1 MNHNDHNQ
9 KNMYT
14 CPMHPNIRQKT
25 LGMCPECGMALV
37 ETRGEVSHS
46 GHEHDPAKLPHGDH
60 GAGKH
65 AGHSTNIFAKKFWV
79 SLVLTIPIVLYSPL
93 PQTFLGW
100 SPPIFPGSVF
110 IPALLG
116 SIVFFYGG
124 WIFLSSAW
132 RELKGKAPGMMT
144 LISLAIVTAYSY
156 SVFQVLRGQE
166 ETLFWELTTLIVVML
181 LGHWMEMRAV
191 KGAQGALQELSK
203 LLPDTAE
210 VERNGKTETIA
221 LNQLKLGDVII
232 VRPGGKVAADGE
244 IIEGE
249 SDIDEA
255 LATGESK
262 PVQKKVGDTV
272 IAGTINGDGS
282 LRVKVTKIGEDT
294 FLAGVMRLVQE
305 AQASKSKLQLLSDKA
320 AFYLTVIAVA
330 AGLLTLFVWIPLRG
344 ADFGFTRMVAV
355 LVIACP
361 HALGLAIPLVA
372 SISTK
377 MAAQNGFLVR
387 QRLSLEAAR
396 NIDVVLFDKTGT
408 LTKGEYGV
416 ASIFP
421 VGAADEKEVLQLA
434 ASVDAKSEHSVSRA
448 IVKKATQG
456 NITLTPITDF
466 KRLPGRGVSGVINGQ
481 TIKVG
486 GRALWSESGLSLAI
500 ADRQKIEAENKTGKT
515 IIYILKEKE
524 LAGVITLG
532 DIIREESRE
541 AIEQLKQQ
549 NVKVAMVTGDS
560 QAVAKWVSDELGI
573 DEYFAE
579 VLPEHKADK
588 VKQLQQQGKKVA
600 MVGDGIN
607 DAPALTQ
614 ADVGIAIG
622 AGTNVAIESAGIVLV
637 KNDPRD
643 IPKIIKLSRL
653 TYSKMIQNLFWA
665 TGYNIVALP
674 LAAGVAVAWGIV
686 LNPAVSAV
694 FMSLSTVIVAIN
706 AVMLRRQSLVSQEV
720 KTA

>member
-1 MNHNDHNQ
+1 MNHHAPTQ
-9 KNMYT
+9 KKIYT
-14 CPMHPNIRQKT
+14 CPMHPNVQQNT
-25 LGMCPECGMALV
+25 PGMCPECGMNLV
-37 ETRGEVSHS
+37 ETKDAAVHHNHHQPADNSK
-46 GHEHDPAKLPHGDH
+46 HD
-60 GAGKH
+60 KH

-79 SLVLTIPIVLYSPL
+79 SLILTIPIVLYSPL
-93 PQTFLGW
+93 PQTFLSW
-100 SPPIFPGSVF
+100 SPPAFPGSLLL
-110 IPALLG
+110 PPLLG

-144 LISLAIVTAYSY
+144 LISLAIVTAYVY
-156 SVFQVLRGQE
+156 SIIQVVRGQE

-191 KGAQGALQELSK
+191 KGAQGALKELSK

-210 VERNGKTETIA
+210 IERGSKTETIP
-221 LNQLKLGDVII
+221 LSQLKTGDII
-232 VRPGGKVAADGE
+232 VIRPGGKVAADGE
-244 IIEGE
+244 IIDGQ

-262 PVQKKVGDTV
+262 PVPKKIGDSV

-282 LRVKVTKIGEDT
+282 LRVEVTKIGENT

-320 AFYLTVIAVA
+320 AFYLTIIAVA
-330 AGLLTLFVWIPLRG
+330 AGLLTLFVWLPLRG

-372 SISTK
+372 SISTT
-377 MAAQNGFLVR
+377 MAAKNGFLVR
-387 QRLSLEAAR
+387 QRLALEAAR

-416 ASIFP
+416 SRVVPIK
-421 VGAADEKEVLQLA
+421 AANEKEVLHLA
-434 ASVDAKSEHSVSRA
+434 ASVDVKSEHSASRA
-448 IVKKATQG
+448 IIKKAQEE
-456 NITLTPITDF
+456 NINLSAITDF
-466 KRLPGRGVSGVINGQ
+466 KRLPGRGVSGIIDGQ
-481 TIKVG
+481 TVKVG
-486 GRALWSESGLSLAI
+486 GRALWNESGLSLATEN
-500 ADRQKIEAENKTGKT
+500 RQLIDTESQAGKT
-515 IIYILKEKE
+515 IIYVFKDKE
-524 LAGVITLG
+524 LAGIITLG
-532 DIIREESRE
+532 DVIREESKQ
-541 AIEQLKQQ
+541 AIEQLQQQ
-549 NVKVAMVTGDS
+549 NVQVAMVTGDS
-560 QAVAKWVSDELGI
+560 EAVAKWVSGELGI

-588 VKQLQQQGKKVA
+588 VKSLQQQGKKVA

-622 AGTNVAIESAGIVLV
+622 AGTNVAVESAGIVLV

-643 IPKIIKLSRL
+643 IPKIIRLSRL
-653 TYSKMIQNLFWA
+653 TYTKMIQNLFWA
-665 TGYNIVALP
+665 TGYNLVALP
-674 LAAGVAVAWGIV
+674 LAAGVAVTWGIV
-686 LNPAVSAV
+686 LNPAISAV
-694 FMSLSTVIVAIN
+694 FMSLSTVIVAVN
-706 AVMLRRQSLVSQEV
+706 AVLLRRKSLAQKEV
-720 KTA
+720 VAT

>member
-1 MNHNDHNQ
+1 M
-9 KNMYT
+9 
-14 CPMHPNIRQKT
+14 
-25 LGMCPECGMALV
+25 
-37 ETRGEVSHS
+37 
-46 GHEHDPAKLPHGDH
+46 
-60 GAGKH
+60 
-65 AGHSTNIFAKKFWV
+65 
-79 SLVLTIPIVLYSPL
+79 
-93 PQTFLGW
+93 
-100 SPPIFPGSVF
+100 
-110 IPALLG
+110 
-116 SIVFFYGG
+116 VFFYGG
-124 WIFLSSAW
+124 WIFLTSAW
-132 RELKGKAPGMMT
+132 RELRGKAPGMMT
-144 LISLAIVTAYSY
+144 LISLAIVTAYTY
-156 SVFQVLRGQE
+156 SVFQVVMEQIRLRQGFGGQG

-210 VERNGKTETIA
+210 VERNRKTETIS
-221 LNQLKLGDVII
+221 LDQLQAGDIII

-262 PVQKKVGDTV
+262 PVQKKVGDAV

-330 AGLLTLFVWIPLRG
+330 AGLLTLVVWLPLRG

-361 HALGLAIPLVA
+361 HALGLAIPLAA

-387 QRLSLEAAR
+387 QRLALEAAR

-416 ASIFP
+416 SNVFP
-421 VGAADEKEVLQLA
+421 ISAIDETEVLRLA

-448 IVKKATQG
+448 IVRKAQEK
-456 NITLTPITDF
+456 NIAFDATADF
-466 KRLPGRGVSGVINGQ
+466 KRLPGRGVSGIIDNQAV
-481 TIKVG
+481 KVG
-486 GRALWSESGLSLAI
+486 GRALWSESGLSLSVE
-500 ADRQKIEAENKTGKT
+500 DRQKIAAENEAGRTV
-515 IIYILKEKE
+515 IYVIKGDE
-524 LAGVITLG
+524 LSGVIALG

-541 AIEQLKQQ
+541 AIEQLKHLEVQ
-549 NVKVAMVTGDS
+549 VAMVTGDS
-560 QAVAKWVSDELGI
+560 EAVAKWVSGELGI

-588 VKQLQQQGKKVA
+588 VQALQQQGEKVA

-643 IPKIIKLSRL
+643 IPKIIRLSRL
-653 TYSKMIQNLFWA
+653 TYTKMIQNLFWA
-665 TGYNIVALP
+665 TGYNIIALP

-694 FMSLSTVIVAIN
+694 FMSLSTVIVAVN
-706 AVMLRRQSLVSQEV
+706 AVLLRRQSL
-720 KTA
+720 ALN

>member
-1 MNHNDHNQ
+1 M
-9 KNMYT
+9 KYT
-14 CPMHPNIRQKT
+14 CPMHPNVRRDAP
-25 LGMCPECGMALV
+25 GMCPECGMNLV
-37 ETRGEVSHS
+37 QTKSKAAHT
-46 GHEHDPAKLPHGDH
+46 EH
-60 GAGKH
+60 GKH
-65 AGHSTNIFAKKFWV
+65 EGHSTNIFAKKFWV
-79 SLVLTIPIVLYSPL
+79 SLALTIPILLYSPL
-93 PQTFLGW
+93 PEVFFGFSMPQF
-100 SPPIFPGSVF
+100 FGSHLLA
-110 IPALLG
+110 PLLG
-116 SIVFFYGG
+116 SIIFFYGG
-124 WIFLSSAW
+124 WIFLSSAR
-132 RELKGKAPGMMT
+132 RELTGKAPGMMT
-144 LISLAIVTAYSY
+144 LISLAIVTAYAY
-156 SVFQVLRGQE
+156 SVVQVVRGQS
-166 ETLFWELTTLIVVML
+166 ETLFWELATLIVVML

-191 KGAQGALQELSK
+191 TGAQGALKELSK

-210 VERNGKTETIA
+210 AIRDGATLHVPLSELRI
-221 LNQLKLGDVII
+221 GDII
-232 VRPGGKVAADGE
+232 VIRPGGKIAADGE

-249 SDIDEA
+249 SDVDEA

-262 PVQKKVGDTV
+262 PVQKKVGDAV

-282 LRVKVTKIGEDT
+282 LRVKVTQIGDNT

-320 AFYLTVIAVA
+320 AFYLTIIAVVS
-330 AGLLTLFVWIPLRG
+330 GLLTLFIWLPLRG

-372 SISTK
+372 SISTT
-377 MAAQNGFLVR
+377 MAARSGFLIR
-387 QRLSLEAAR
+387 DRLALEAAR

-416 ASIFP
+416 TDIHPVAFSMQDVLRMAS
-421 VGAADEKEVLQLA
+421 
-434 ASVDAKSEHSVSRA
+434 SVDAKAEHPVARA
-448 IVKKATQG
+448 IVRRAAEEGIAPEDVRDFRAKKGKGAAAT
-456 NITLTPITDF
+456 LH
-466 KRLPGRGVSGVINGQ
+466 GQ
-481 TIKVG
+481 IVQVG
-486 GRALWSESGLSLAI
+486 GKAMLQDAKIQVPEEVQQRI
-500 ADRQKIEAENKTGKT
+500 AADNAAGKT
-515 IIYILKEKE
+515 IIYVLQGDV
-524 LAGVITLG
+524 LAGAIALG

-541 AIEQLKQQ
+541 AIGQLKAQGIY
-549 NVKVAMVTGDS
+549 VAMITGDAK
-560 QAVAKWVSDELGI
+560 AVATWVSDELGI

-579 VLPEHKADK
+579 VLPEHKVDK

-622 AGTNVAIESAGIVLV
+622 AGTNVAIEAAGIVLV

-653 TYSKMIQNLFWA
+653 TYAKMIQNLFWA

-674 LAAGVAVAWGIV
+674 LAAGVAVSWGIV

-694 FMSLSTVIVAIN
+694 FMSLSTVIVAVN
-706 AVMLRRQSLVSQEV
+706 AVSLKRHERR
-720 KTA
+720 

>member
-1 MNHNDHNQ
+1 
-9 KNMYT
+9 
-14 CPMHPNIRQKT
+14 MHPNVRQSMP
-25 LGMCPECGMALV
+25 GMCPECGMNLV
-37 ETRGEVSHS
+37 EAKNKVPDG
-46 GHEHDPAKLPHGDH
+46 GHPVKSPHGDH
-60 GAGKH
+60 GAG
-65 AGHSTNIFAKKFWV
+65 STNIFARKFWV
-79 SLVLTIPIVLYSPL
+79 SLVLTIPIVIYSPL

-100 SPPIFPGSVF
+100 SPPDFPGSDL
-110 IPALLG
+110 IPSLLG
-116 SIVFFYGG
+116 TIVFFYGG
-124 WIFLSSAW
+124 WIFLTSAW

-144 LISLAIVTAYSY
+144 LISLAIITAYVY
-156 SVFQVLRGQE
+156 SVVQVLRGLE

-191 KGAQGALQELSK
+191 KGAQGALKELSK

-210 VERNGKTETIA
+210 VESSSAQASEDKITRVVPLAE
-221 LNQLKLGDVII
+221 LRVGDIII
-232 VRPGGKVAADGE
+232 VRPGGKIAADGE

-249 SDIDEA
+249 TDVDEA

-262 PVQKKVGDTV
+262 PVQKKVGDFV

-282 LRVKVTKIGEDT
+282 LRVRVTKIGENT

-320 AFYLTVIAVA
+320 AFYLTIIAVA
-330 AGLLTLFVWIPLRG
+330 AGLLTLFIWLPLRG

-372 SISTK
+372 SISTT
-377 MAAQNGFLVR
+377 MAARNGFLVR
-387 QRLSLEAAR
+387 QRLALEAAR

-416 ASIFP
+416 STIFP
-421 VGAADEKEVLQLA
+421 IKAIDEKEVLRLA
-434 ASVDAKSEHSVSRA
+434 ASVDAKSEHSASRA
-448 IVKKATQG
+448 IVKRAQGDTISLAT
-456 NITLTPITDF
+456 ITDF
-466 KRLPGRGVSGVINGQ
+466 KRLPGRGVSGVIDGQ
-481 TIKVG
+481 IVKVG
-486 GRALWSESGLSLAI
+486 GRALWHEAGLSLASE
-500 ADRQKIEAENKTGKT
+500 DRQRIEAESQAGKT
-515 IIYILKEKE
+515 VIYVLKGKE
-524 LAGVITLG
+524 LSGVIALG
-532 DIIREESRE
+532 DIIREESKE
-541 AIEQLKQQ
+541 AIRQLKRQ
-549 NVKVAMVTGDS
+549 NVRVAMVTGDS
-560 QAVAKWVSDELGI
+560 EAVAKWVSGELAI

-588 VKQLQQQGKKVA
+588 VKQLQQQGLSVA

-643 IPKIIKLSRL
+643 IPKIIRLSRL
-653 TYSKMIQNLFWA
+653 TYTKMIQNLFWA
-665 TGYNIVALP
+665 TGYNVVALP
-674 LAAGVAVAWGIV
+674 LAAGAAVTWGIV
-686 LNPAVSAV
+686 LNPAVSAI

-706 AVMLRRQSLVSQEV
+706 AMLLRRQTLAPGSKVTVSDSI
-720 KTA
+720 

>member
-1 MNHNDHNQ
+1 
-9 KNMYT
+9 
-14 CPMHPNIRQKT
+14 
-25 LGMCPECGMALV
+25 MALV
-37 ETRGEVSHS
+37 ETKDETAHH
-46 GHEHDPAKLPHGDH
+46 GHHADKADHGQHDPTSPSKLR

-65 AGHSTNIFAKKFWV
+65 EGHSTNIFAKKFWV
-79 SLVLTIPIVLYSPL
+79 SLALTIPIVLYSPL

-100 SPPIFPGSVF
+100 SPPSFTGGWL
-110 IPALLG
+110 IPPVLG

-144 LISLAIVTAYSY
+144 LISLAIVTAYVY
-156 SVFQVLRGQE
+156 SVFQVWRGQG

-181 LGHWMEMRAV
+181 LGHWIEMRAV

-210 VERNGKTETIA
+210 REIGNQKSGKRTEIVN
-221 LNQLKLGDVII
+221 LDQLKAYDII
-232 VRPGGKVAADGE
+232 VVRPGGKVAADGE

-262 PVQKKVGDTV
+262 PVSKKVGDKV
-272 IAGTINGDGS
+272 IAGTINSNGS
-282 LRVKVTKIGEDT
+282 LRVKVTQIGEDT
-294 FLAGVMRLVQE
+294 FLAGVLRLVQE

-330 AGLLTLFVWIPLRG
+330 AGLLTLFIWLPLRG

-387 QRLSLEAAR
+387 QRLALEAAR

-416 ASIFP
+416 TDVFP
-421 VGAADEKEVLQLA
+421 ISAANENEVLQLA
-434 ASVDAKSEHSVSRA
+434 ASVDAKSEHSVSRS
-448 IVKKATQG
+448 IVKKASEE
-456 NITLTPITDF
+456 NVDPFPITDF
-466 KRLPGRGVSGVINGQ
+466 QRLPGRGVSGVVYPGPGRGVNGK

-486 GRALWSESGLSLAI
+486 GRALWDESGLSLSVE
-500 ADRQKIEAENKTGKT
+500 DSQKIDNENKVGKT
-515 IIYILKEKE
+515 IIYVLEEDK
-524 LAGVITLG
+524 LAGVIALG
-532 DIIREESRE
+532 DVIREESRE
-541 AIEQLKQQ
+541 AIAQLKGQKVQ
-549 NVKVAMVTGDS
+549 VAMITGDS
-560 QAVAKWVSDELGI
+560 EAVAKWVAGELGI

-579 VLPEHKADK
+579 VLPEHKVNK
-588 VKQLQQQGKKVA
+588 VKALQQQGKKVA

-622 AGTNVAIESAGIVLV
+622 AGTNVAIESAGIILV

-643 IPKIIKLSRL
+643 IPKIIQLSRL
-653 TYSKMIQNLFWA
+653 TYTKMIQNLFWA
-665 TGYNIVALP
+665 TGYNVVALP
-674 LAAGVAVAWGIV
+674 LAAGVAVAWGIL
-686 LNPAVSAV
+686 LNPAVSAI
-694 FMSLSTVIVAIN
+694 FMSLSTVIVAVN

-720 KTA
+720 KTV

>member
-1 MNHNDHNQ
+1 MN
-9 KNMYT
+9 
-14 CPMHPNIRQKT
+14 
-25 LGMCPECGMALV
+25 LV
-37 ETRGEVSHS
+37 ETKDEATHHGQ
-46 GHEHDPAKLPHGDH
+46 HDSTSPRLR

-65 AGHSTNIFAKKFWV
+65 EGHNTNIFAKKFWV
-79 SLVLTIPIVLYSPL
+79 SLILTIPIVLYSPL
-93 PQTFLGW
+93 PQTFLDW
-100 SPPIFPGSVF
+100 SPPVFPGSWL
-110 IPALLG
+110 IPPLLG
-116 SIVFFYGG
+116 SVVFFYGG
-124 WIFLSSAW
+124 WIFLTSAW
-132 RELKGKAPGMMT
+132 RELRGKAPGMMT
-144 LISLAIVTAYSY
+144 LISLAIVTAYAY
-156 SVFQVLRGQE
+156 SVSQVLRGQE

-181 LGHWMEMRAV
+181 LGHWIEMRAV

-210 VERNGKTETIA
+210 VERHGRTEMIS
-221 LNQLKLGDVII
+221 LDQLTTGDII
-232 VRPGGKVAADGE
+232 VIRPGGKVAADGE
-244 IIEGE
+244 IVEGE

-262 PVQKKVGDTV
+262 PVQKKVGDAV

-282 LRVKVTKIGEDT
+282 LRIKVTKIGDDT

-330 AGLLTLFVWIPLRG
+330 AGLLTLFIWLPLRG

-372 SISTK
+372 SISTT
-377 MAAQNGFLVR
+377 MAARNGFLVR
-387 QRLSLEAAR
+387 QRLALEAAR

-408 LTKGEYGV
+408 LTKGQYGV
-416 ASIFP
+416 TDIFP
-421 VGAADEKEVLQLA
+421 ISTVDEKEMLRLA
-434 ASVDAKSEHSVSRA
+434 ASVDAKSEHSVARA
-448 IVKKATQG
+448 IVKRAQQDG
-456 NITLTPITDF
+456 VGLASIADF
-466 KRLPGRGVSGVINGQ
+466 KRLPGKGVSGVVEGKI
-481 TIKVG
+481 IKVG
-486 GRALWSESGLSLAI
+486 GQALWNRAGLSVSI
-500 ADRQKIEAENKTGKT
+500 EHRQKIEAENKAGKT
-515 IIYILKEKE
+515 IIYVLADDT
-524 LAGVITLG
+524 LAGVIALG

-541 AIEQLKQQ
+541 AIQQLKQQ
-549 NVKVAMVTGDS
+549 DVQVAMITGDS
-560 QAVAKWVSDELGI
+560 EAVAKWVSGELGI

-588 VKQLQQQGKKVA
+588 VKELQNKGQRVA

-643 IPKIIKLSRL
+643 IPKIIQLSRL
-653 TYSKMIQNLFWA
+653 TYTKMIQNLFWA
-665 TGYNIVALP
+665 TGYNMVALP
-674 LAAGVAVAWGIV
+674 LAAGAAVTWGIV

-694 FMSLSTVIVAIN
+694 FMSLSTVIVAVN
-706 AVMLRRQSLVSQEV
+706 AVLLRRQSLTS
-720 KTA
+720 

>member
-1 MNHNDHNQ
+1 
-9 KNMYT
+9 
-14 CPMHPNIRQKT
+14 
-25 LGMCPECGMALV
+25 MALV
-37 ETRGEVSHS
+37 ESRDEAAHG
-46 GHEHDPAKLPHGDH
+46 GEHDPTSPHGLR
-60 GAGKH
+60 GADKH

-79 SLVLTIPIVLYSPL
+79 SLALTIPIVLYSPL

-100 SPPIFPGSVF
+100 LPPIFPGSSL

-144 LISLAIVTAYSY
+144 LISLAIITAYTY

-203 LLPDTAE
+203 LLPDAAE
-210 VERNGKTETIA
+210 VERNGKTETIT
-221 LNQLKLGDVII
+221 LDQLKTGDVII

-249 SDIDEA
+249 SDIDES

-262 PVQKKVGDTV
+262 PVSKKVGDIV
-272 IAGTINGDGS
+272 IAGTNNGDGS
-282 LRVKVTKIGEDT
+282 LKIKVTKIGEDT

-320 AFYLTVIAVA
+320 AFYLTIVAVA

-416 ASIFP
+416 SNVYPISA
-421 VGAADEKEVLQLA
+421 VDEKEVLRLA

-448 IVKKATQG
+448 IVRKAIAD
-456 NITLTPITDF
+456 NITFTPITNF
-466 KRLPGRGVSGVINGQ
+466 KRLPGIGVSGVVDHQ
-481 TIKVG
+481 TVKVG
-486 GRALWSESGLSLAI
+486 GHALGNESGISLSNE
-500 ADRQKIEAENKTGKT
+500 DRQKIEADNTAGKT
-515 IIYILKEKE
+515 IIYILKGDE
-524 LAGVITLG
+524 LSGIITLG

-541 AIEQLKQQ
+541 AIQQLKQQ
-549 NVKVAMVTGDS
+549 GVQVAMVTGDS

-588 VKQLQQQGKKVA
+588 VKKLQKQGKKVA

-622 AGTNVAIESAGIVLV
+622 AGTSVAIESAGIVLV

-643 IPKIIKLSRL
+643 IPKIIRLSRL
-653 TYSKMIQNLFWA
+653 TYTKMIQNLFWA
-665 TGYNIVALP
+665 TGYNIIALP

-694 FMSLSTVIVAIN
+694 FMSLSTVIVAVN
-706 AVMLRRQSLVSQEV
+706 AVMLRRQSLVRQEV
-720 KTA
+720 KAV

>member
-1 MNHNDHNQ
+1 
-9 KNMYT
+9 
-14 CPMHPNIRQKT
+14 
-25 LGMCPECGMALV
+25 MALV
-37 ETRGEVSHS
+37 ETKDTAAHG
-46 GHEHDPAKLPHGDH
+46 GHKQEHDSASSKGLHGV
-60 GAGKH
+60 GKH
-65 AGHSTNIFAKKFWV
+65 KGHSTNIFAKKFWV

-93 PQTFLGW
+93 PQQFLGW
-100 SPPIFPGSVF
+100 QAPIFPGSRLL
-110 IPALLG
+110 PLLLG

-132 RELKGKAPGMMT
+132 REIKGRAPGMMT
-144 LISLAIVTAYSY
+144 LISLAIITAYVY
-156 SVFQVLRGQE
+156 SVIQVFRGLDQ
-166 ETLFWELTTLIVVML
+166 TLFWELTTLIVVML
-181 LGHWMEMRAV
+181 LGHWMEMKAV

-210 VERNGKTETIA
+210 VEREGKTETIA
-221 LNQLKLGDVII
+221 LDQLRVGDVSI

-249 SDIDEA
+249 SEIDEA

-262 PVQKKVGDTV
+262 PVPKKIGDAV
-272 IAGTINGDGS
+272 IAGTINGDGF
-282 LRVKVTKIGEDT
+282 LRVKVVKIGQDT

-305 AQASKSKLQLLSDKA
+305 AQASKSKLQLLSDRA

-330 AGLLTLFVWIPLRG
+330 AGLLTLVIWVPLRG

-372 SISTK
+372 SISTT
-377 MAAQNGFLVR
+377 MAAKNGFLVR
-387 QRLSLEAAR
+387 QRLALEAAR

-416 ASIFP
+416 TDVWP
-421 VGAADEKEVLQLA
+421 VSVVDEQAVLRLA

-448 IVKKATQG
+448 IVKKAREDD
-456 NITLTPITDF
+456 ISIMAITDF
-466 KRLPGRGVSGVINGQ
+466 KRLPGKGVSGKVDSRV
-481 TIKVG
+481 IKVG
-486 GRALWSESGLSLAI
+486 GQALWDESGLSLA
-500 ADRQKIEAENKTGKT
+500 ADVSQKVEVENEAGKT
-515 IIYILKEKE
+515 IIYVLEEDK

-532 DIIREESRE
+532 DMIREESRQ
-541 AIEQLKQQ
+541 AIDQLKQQ
-549 NVKVAMVTGDS
+549 GVQVAMITGDS
-560 QAVAKWVSDELGI
+560 EAVAKWVSDELGI
-573 DEYFAE
+573 NEYFAK
-579 VLPEHKADK
+579 VLPEHKVDK
-588 VKQLQQQGKKVA
+588 VKELQGQGKKVV

-643 IPKIIKLSRL
+643 IPKIIRLSRL
-653 TYSKMIQNLFWA
+653 TYTKMIQNLWWA
-665 TGYNIVALP
+665 AGYNVVALP

-694 FMSLSTVIVAIN
+694 FMSLSTVIVAVN
-706 AVMLRRQSLVSQEV
+706 AVALRRKSL
-720 KTA
+720 AI

>member
-1 MNHNDHNQ
+1 MN
-9 KNMYT
+9 
-14 CPMHPNIRQKT
+14 
-25 LGMCPECGMALV
+25 LV
-37 ETRGEVSHS
+37 ETKDEAAHHGHPSSHKATKDKS
-46 GHEHDPAKLPHGDH
+46 HDKHEGHN
-60 GAGKH
+60 
-65 AGHSTNIFAKKFWV
+65 TNIFAKKFWV

-100 SPPIFPGSVF
+100 NPPDFPGSGLVPL
-110 IPALLG
+110 ILG

-210 VERNGKTETIA
+210 VERNGKTETIP
-221 LNQLKLGDVII
+221 LNQLQTGDII
-232 VRPGGKVAADGE
+232 VIRPGGKVAADGE
-244 IIEGE
+244 IIEGA

-262 PVQKKVGDTV
+262 PVQKKVGDAV

-282 LRVKVTKIGEDT
+282 LRAKVTKIGEDT

-305 AQASKSKLQLLSDKA
+305 AQASKSKLQLLSDRA

-330 AGLLTLFVWIPLRG
+330 AGLLTLFIWLPLRG

-372 SISTK
+372 SISTT
-377 MAAQNGFLVR
+377 MAAKNGFLVR
-387 QRLSLEAAR
+387 QRLALEAAR

-416 ASIFP
+416 TGVFSNENFSES
-421 VGAADEKEVLQLA
+421 DVLKLA
-434 ASVDAKSEHSVSRA
+434 ASVDTKSEHSASRA
-448 IVKKATQG
+448 IVKKAQESNVPMTS
-456 NITLTPITDF
+456 ITDF
-466 KRLPGRGVSGVINGQ
+466 KRLPGKGVSGIVDGK
-481 TIKVG
+481 TVKVG
-486 GRALWSESGLSLAI
+486 GRALRESAGLTVADEIRQII
-500 ADRQKIEAENKTGKT
+500 ANEGRAGKT
-515 IIYILKEKE
+515 IIYVISDDK
-524 LAGVITLG
+524 LAGVIALG

-541 AIEQLKQQ
+541 AIKQLKGQ
-549 NVKVAMVTGDS
+549 NVQVAMITGDS
-560 QAVAKWVSDELGI
+560 EAVAKWVSQELDI

-588 VKQLQQQGKKVA
+588 VKELQGKGKKVA

-643 IPKIIKLSRL
+643 IPKIIELSRL
-653 TYSKMIQNLFWA
+653 TYTKMIQNLFWA
-665 TGYNIVALP
+665 SGYNIIALP
-674 LAAGVAVAWGIV
+674 LAAGVAVSWGIV
-686 LNPAVSAV
+686 LNPAVSAI
-694 FMSLSTVIVAIN
+694 FMSFSTVIVAVN
-706 AVMLRRQSLVSQEV
+706 AVMLRRHSLVQKEV
-720 KTA
+720 VSV

>member
-1 MNHNDHNQ
+1 MNLIETKDEVVHHGHHQ
-9 KNMYT
+9 
-14 CPMHPNIRQKT
+14 QKT
-25 LGMCPECGMALV
+25 
-37 ETRGEVSHS
+37 
-46 GHEHDPAKLPHGDH
+46 DH
-60 GAGKH
+60 GQYDKH
-65 AGHSTNIFAKKFWV
+65 AGHSANIFARKFWV
-79 SLVLTIPIVLYSPL
+79 SLALTIPIILYSPL

-100 SPPIFPGSVF
+100 SPPDFPGSGLL
-110 IPALLG
+110 PPLLG

-124 WIFLSSAW
+124 WIFLASAW
-132 RELKGKAPGMMT
+132 RELRGKAPGMMT
-144 LISLAIVTAYSY
+144 LISLAIVTAYVY

-191 KGAQGALQELSK
+191 RGAQGALRELSK

-210 VERNGKTETIA
+210 VERDGKTETIT
-221 LNQLKLGDVII
+221 LDQLKTGDII
-232 VRPGGKVAADGE
+232 VVRPGSKVAADGE

-262 PVQKKVGDTV
+262 PVQKKVGGAV

-330 AGLLTLFVWIPLRG
+330 AGLLTLVVWLPLRG

-372 SISTK
+372 SISTT
-377 MAAQNGFLVR
+377 MAARNGFLVR
-387 QRLSLEAAR
+387 QRLALEAAR
-396 NIDVVLFDKTGT
+396 SIDVVLFDKTGT

-416 ASIFP
+416 SRVLPISAT
-421 VGAADEKEVLQLA
+421 DEKEVLHLA
-434 ASVDAKSEHSVSRA
+434 ASVDAKSEHSASRA
-448 IVKKATQG
+448 IVKKAQKDAVA
-456 NITLTPITDF
+456 LVAITDF
-466 KRLPGRGVSGVINGQ
+466 RRLPGRGVSGIVDGHIV
-481 TIKVG
+481 KVG
-486 GRALWSESGLSLAI
+486 GRALWNESGLSLAI
-500 ADRQKIEAENKTGKT
+500 EDRKKIEAESKAGKT

-524 LAGVITLG
+524 LAGIIILS

-541 AIEQLKQQ
+541 SIEQLKQQ

-560 QAVAKWVSDELGI
+560 EAVAKWVSTELGI

-588 VKQLQQQGKKVA
+588 VKALQQQGKKVA

-643 IPKIIKLSRL
+643 IPKIIRLSRL
-653 TYSKMIQNLFWA
+653 TYTKMIQNLFWA

-694 FMSLSTVIVAIN
+694 FMSLSTVIVAVN
-706 AVMLRRQSLVSQEV
+706 AVMLRRKSLVSQEV
-720 KTA
+720 KAS

>member
-1 MNHNDHNQ
+1 
-9 KNMYT
+9 
-14 CPMHPNIRQKT
+14 MHPSVRQRT
-25 LGMCPECGMALV
+25 PGMCPECGMALV
-37 ETRGEVSHS
+37 ETKDEAMQRGHAEDHS
-46 GHEHDPAKLPHGDH
+46 QHDKHE
-60 GAGKH
+60 
-65 AGHSTNIFAKKFWV
+65 GHSTNIFAKKFWV
-79 SLVLTIPIVLYSPL
+79 SLALTIPIVLYSPL
-93 PQTFLGW
+93 PQTFFGW
-100 SPPIFPGSVF
+100 SLPTVPGSWL
-110 IPALLG
+110 IPPLLG

-124 WIFLSSAW
+124 WIFLTSAY

-144 LISLAIVTAYSY
+144 LISLAIVTAYVY
-156 SVFQVLRGQE
+156 SVIQVLRGQE

-191 KGAQGALQELSK
+191 KGAQGALKELSK

-210 VERNGKTETIA
+210 VERNGKTETIPLA
-221 LNQLKLGDVII
+221 QLKTGDII
-232 VRPGGKVAADGE
+232 VIRPGGKMAADGE

-262 PVQKKVGDTV
+262 PVQKKVGDAV

-330 AGLLTLFVWIPLRG
+330 VGLLTLFVWLPLRG

-372 SISTK
+372 SISTT
-377 MAAQNGFLVR
+377 MAARNGFLVR
-387 QRLSLEAAR
+387 QRLALEAAR
-396 NIDVVLFDKTGT
+396 NVDVVLFDKTGT
-408 LTKGEYGV
+408 LTKGAYGV
-416 ASIFP
+416 TNVFP
-421 VGAADEKEVLQLA
+421 VGAANEDEVLQLA
-434 ASVDAKSEHSVSRA
+434 ATVDTKSEHSVARA
-448 IVKKATQG
+448 IVRKAQEKG
-456 NITLTPITDF
+456 IKLAKLADF
-466 KRLPGRGVSGVINGQ
+466 IRLPGRGVSGVVDGQ

-486 GRALWSESGLSLAI
+486 GRALWNESGISLAI
-500 ADRQKIEAENKTGKT
+500 TDRQKIEAENKAGRT
-515 IIYILKEKE
+515 IIYVLKDQG
-524 LAGVITLG
+524 LAGVIALG
-532 DIIREESRE
+532 DIIRDESRE
-541 AIEQLKQQ
+541 AIRQLKQQ
-549 NVKVAMVTGDS
+549 NVQVVMVTGDS
-560 QAVAKWVSDELGI
+560 EAVAKWVSDELDI

-579 VLPEHKADK
+579 VLPEHKVDK

-643 IPKIIKLSRL
+643 IPKIIRLSRL
-653 TYSKMIQNLFWA
+653 TYTKMIQNLFWA
-665 TGYNIVALP
+665 TGYNVVALP
-674 LAAGVAVAWGIV
+674 LAAGVAVAWGVV
-686 LNPAVSAV
+686 LNPAVSAI
-694 FMSLSTVIVAIN
+694 FMSLSTVIVAVN
-706 AVMLRRQSLVSQEV
+706 AVMLRRQPLQ
-720 KTA
+720 